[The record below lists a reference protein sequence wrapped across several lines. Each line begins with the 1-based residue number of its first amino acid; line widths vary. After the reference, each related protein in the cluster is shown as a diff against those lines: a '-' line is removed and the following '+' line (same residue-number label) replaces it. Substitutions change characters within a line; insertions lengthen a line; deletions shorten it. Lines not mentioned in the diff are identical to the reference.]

1 MTEADFDAA
10 HAARLLKFPD
20 RQTRHNAYQG
30 LYSDQQ
36 VLGYSQNGYFS
47 EDMKKIA
54 ALEGLTPFEALEKSL
69 AAMKRAN
76 PTFAQNHNILNLESE
91 PKYQNVKNNEN
102 TIGQTLLK
110 EIRAEKNPQKAFI
123 LRKIASTIK
132 WYGYDRLSISDR
144 KIIYSILSE
153 VDPTSWDIKAEANKE
168 LYKGTELF

>member
-10 HAARLLKFPD
+10 HEARLLKFPD
-20 RQTRHNAYQG
+20 RQTRYNAYQG

-54 ALEGLTPFEALEKSL
+54 ALEGLTPFQALDYAIK
-69 AAMKRAN
+69 AMERAN
-76 PTFAQNHNILNLESE
+76 PTFAKNHNILKLESE
-91 PKYQNVKNNEN
+91 PEYQNVKNNED

-123 LRKIASTIK
+123 LRKIASTIR
-132 WYGYDRLSISDR
+132 WYGYDRLSMADR
-144 KIIYSILSE
+144 KIMYSILSV
-153 VDPTSWDIKAEANKE
+153 VDPTSWDIKDEANKE
-168 LYKGTELF
+168 LYKGTEHI